1 MIHPQYIIG
10 LFDSNCGK
18 FEIKKYKTCYKFRI
32 TIYSSN
38 IQVLYKIKERFKT
51 GRIKNNLLIMD
62 KQLEN
67 ILNFFHKNKLL
78 TIQQSIIFY
87 KFSYLYQKMIIEKDN
102 LKVEKEI
109 RKIINRLHFFL

>member
-1 MIHPQYIIG
+1 VLHPQYIIG

-18 FEIKKYKTCYKFRI
+18 FEIRKYKTCYKFRI
-32 TIYSSN
+32 TMYSSN

-51 GRIKNNLLIMD
+51 GRIKNNILIID

-78 TIQQSIIFY
+78 TKQSITFY
-87 KFSYLYQKMIIEKDN
+87 KFSYLYQKMIIEKDI
-102 LKVEKEI
+102 LKTEKEI
-109 RKIINRLHFFL
+109 RKIINRLHYFL